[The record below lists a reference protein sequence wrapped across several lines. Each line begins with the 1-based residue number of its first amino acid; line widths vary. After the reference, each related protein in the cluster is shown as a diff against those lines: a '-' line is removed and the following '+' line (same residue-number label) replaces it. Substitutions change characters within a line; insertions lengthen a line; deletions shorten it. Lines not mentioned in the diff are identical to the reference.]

1 MSLIELKLLILA
13 LIGIDVIVIVVF
25 VFLIIKFIN
34 LNNNKSLKVA
44 VKMLES
50 LLNDADKITGEFKEQ
65 LIGKHDFIR
74 QFNEQLDKKIM
85 DLTRLLD
92 RADSYHYSHGIGPSE
107 NDNGTYFGADK
118 QKEILEMAEKGRKVE
133 EIANLLS
140 LPIEEVKLVLDLSKK
155 YPQAGNKEGMS

>member
-13 LIGIDVIVIVVF
+13 LIGIDVIIIIVF

-65 LIGKHDFIR
+65 LIGKHDFIK
-74 QFNEQLDKKIM
+74 QFNEQVDKKIM
-85 DLTRLLD
+85 NLNRLLD
-92 RADSYHYSHGIGPSE
+92 RADSYHYSYGIGTSG

-133 EIANLLS
+133 EIANSLS

-155 YPQAGNKEGMS
+155 YPKPGNKEGMS

>member
-1 MSLIELKLLILA
+1 MSLIELKLLIWA
-13 LIGIDVIVIVVF
+13 LIGIDAIIIVVF

-34 LNNNKSLKVA
+34 LNKNKSLKVA

-65 LIGKHDFIR
+65 LNGKHDFIR

-85 DLTRLLD
+85 NLNRLLD
-92 RADSYHYSHGIGPSE
+92 RADSYHIGPSG

-133 EIANLLS
+133 EIANSLS

-155 YPQAGNKEGMS
+155 FPRSGNKEGMS

>member
-1 MSLIELKLLILA
+1 MSLIELKLLIWA
-13 LIGIDVIVIVVF
+13 LIGIDAIIIVVF

-34 LNNNKSLKVA
+34 LNKNKSLKVA

-65 LIGKHDFIR
+65 LNGKHDFIR

-85 DLTRLLD
+85 NLNRLLD
-92 RADSYHYSHGIGPSE
+92 RADSYHIGPSG

-133 EIANLLS
+133 EIANSLS

-155 YPQAGNKEGMS
+155 YPRSGNKEGMS

>member
-1 MSLIELKLLILA
+1 MSLMELKILILA
-13 LIGIDVIVIVVF
+13 LIGIDVIIIIVF
-25 VFLIIKFIN
+25 VFLVIKFIN

-65 LIGKHDFIR
+65 LAGKHDLIR

-85 DLTRLLD
+85 NLNRLLD
-92 RADSYHYSHGIGPSE
+92 RADSYHYSLGIGSSE
-107 NDNGTYFGADK
+107 NDNGTYFDTEK
-118 QKEILEMAEKGRKVE
+118 QKEIVEMAEKGRKVE
-133 EIANLLS
+133 EIANSLL

-155 YPQAGNKEGMS
+155 SPPDRQ